1 MKDEDLPLV
10 TNRHRNRAMK
20 DLGKVY
26 RVKTD
31 PPNEYPEIGAVE
43 ATMATELLATAYATI
58 EHLKKKYEH
67 D

>member
-31 PPNEYPEIGAVE
+31 PLNEYPEIGAVE
-43 ATMATELLATAYATI
+43 VNMATELLTSAYARI
-58 EHLKKKYEH
+58 EHLEKNYGR
-67 D
+67 